1 MAFIISLGNF
11 ISFAEYADV
20 VQRDQRLFEANEG
33 LTESEVEDLLEQ
45 ASNRLLSKFKASDWW
60 RQYQFKLD
68 STLNND
74 VRLLPALNP
83 LRIKSR
89 QQDFTDLCVYYT
101 LHEYILPKIA
111 DFANDGNSERQK
123 ILYYKEKSDDLFN
136 ELLEDG
142 SWYDY
147 DNDGTVETTEK
158 MPARRNLVRVR

>member
-11 ISFAEYADV
+11 ISFAEYTDV

-45 ASNRLLSKFKASDWW
+45 ASQRLLSKFKASDWW
-60 RQYQFKLD
+60 RQYQFKLN
-68 STLNND
+68 TGLNSD
-74 VRLLPALNP
+74 VRLIPSLNP
-83 LRIKSR
+83 LRIMNRK
-89 QQDFTDLCVYYT
+89 QDFTDLCVYYT

-123 ILYYKEKSDDLFN
+123 ISYYKEKADDLFN

-147 DNDGTVETTEK
+147 DADGTVETDEK